1 LLSILTRQYYS
12 SVRIQAGLQSGTLHS
27 GTITISPYNFLEAT
41 VSNPTGAKP
50 FLLIGRENINRAV
63 HGDIVAIEILPETE
77 WRGSTETIVDQE
89 DVTRDEGADN
99 EAGEEQVGDVV
110 EAREKR
116 ILVETSRTDKE
127 ITAKV
132 VGVVKRNWR
141 TYVGHIV
148 PSSIPPG
155 PASSRTPTNVFL
167 LPLQRQIPKIRIRT
181 RRPQAL
187 LNQRVLVV
195 IDGWPA
201 TSRYPEGHFVRAL
214 GQIESREAETEA
226 VLVEWDVIYRGF
238 SEGVLKCLPE
248 EGHGWKV
255 PEVLPDGRRDFR
267 DRLVCSIDPVGI
279 APSVPAGLM
288 VGCQDIDDA
297 LHARM
302 LENGNIEVGV
312 HIADV
317 THFVKPATPMDEE
330 AKLRGTTV
338 YLVDKRIDMLPMM
351 LGTDLCSLVSNR
363 DRYAVSVIW
372 VAPGPL

>member
-1 LLSILTRQYYS
+1 VEEYVQDLDDAEVLLDMISTAESFENPTAKRTEQLFAEVPHRAFCTDNAVLLERPNPS
-12 SVRIQAGLQSGTLHS
+12 RSPVRHTSFWNNHHLPVQLSRSNRLQPHRRKTLPPHRKGKHQSCRPRRYRCHRDPPRDRMAGLHRNYRRS
-27 GTITISPYNFLEAT
+27 
-41 VSNPTGAKP
+41 
-50 FLLIGRENINRAV
+50 RR
-63 HGDIVAIEILPETE
+63 
-77 WRGSTETIVDQE
+77 
-89 DVTRDEGADN
+89 RDDN

-116 ILVETSRTDKE
+116 ILAETSRTEKE
-127 ITAKV
+127 VTAKV

-141 TYVGHIV
+141 TYVGHID

-187 LNQRVLVV
+187 LNQRVLAV

-226 VLVEWDVIYRGF
+226 LLVEWDVIYRGF

-279 APSVPAGLM
+279 APSVPAGL
-288 VGCQDIDDA
+288 I
-297 LHARM
+297 
-302 LENGNIEVGV
+302 
-312 HIADV
+312 
-317 THFVKPATPMDEE
+317 
-330 AKLRGTTV
+330 
-338 YLVDKRIDMLPMM
+338 
-351 LGTDLCSLVSNR
+351 
-363 DRYAVSVIW
+363 
-372 VAPGPL
+372 